1 MFDTINLTDLVL
13 FVAMLGVFIF
23 LTRRALATQEY
34 TGYGLGLLLGLFFVV
49 IYNSLFPNTTLTLN
63 PDGTPVTNVVPTF
76 TFFQLALPTLC
87 GVFTG
92 AGLMVFFGLARM
104 IARRYTILVATLTT
118 FNVVVLFLMV
128 VGDLATRRMVGIFGM
143 ALIISVILCAVAF
156 GRPDMR
162 QEQNFAQALNTGEMP
177 AIPPQGQPQMSPLE
191 QMRQRFRR

>member
-1 MFDTINLTDLVL
+1 MFDTINLTDVVL

-49 IYNSLFPNTTLTLN
+49 IYNSLFPNITVLDSN
-63 PDGTPVTNVVPTF
+63 GSAVQPTF
-76 TFFQLALPTLC
+76 TFFQLAMPTLC
-87 GVFTG
+87 GAFIG
-92 AGLMVFFGLARM
+92 AGLMVFFAIAQV

-128 VGDLATRRMVGIFGM
+128 VGDFSTRRMVGIFGM
-143 ALIISVILCAVAF
+143 ALIITVILCAVAF
-156 GRPDMR
+156 GRPDIR

-177 AIPPQGQPQMSPLE
+177 AVPPQGQPQMSPLE